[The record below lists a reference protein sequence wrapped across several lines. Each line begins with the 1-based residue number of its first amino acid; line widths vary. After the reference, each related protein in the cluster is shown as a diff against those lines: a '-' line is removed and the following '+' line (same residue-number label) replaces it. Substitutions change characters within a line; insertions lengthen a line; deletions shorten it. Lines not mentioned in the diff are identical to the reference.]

1 MATSPLP
8 SPEFF
13 SDALILSG
21 PTASGKTAVGV
32 ELAGHLQ
39 AEILSVDALAVYRG
53 LDIGTAKPTATE
65 RARVRHH
72 LIDWLDPWDAG
83 SVASWLRAAAQAAAD
98 VRHRGKRLLFVG
110 GTPLYL
116 VAIMRGLFTGPGADP
131 VLRAELA
138 RLSDSELQEQVCRV
152 DPVAA
157 KRIAPAD
164 RKRLI
169 RVLEVWRLTGRPLS
183 AWQRQFAQPRPR
195 QVPGLWLDW
204 PRATLHDRINRR
216 VEQMFAAGLVEE
228 CRRLLN
234 LGRPLSPEVHRAA
247 GYAEVFA
254 YLEGRLSLGEAIRHT
269 QTRTRQLAK
278 RQITW
283 LRHLPELQS
292 LPIGNPFSSAA
303 VVDSILKRWRV
314 SL

>member
-1 MATSPLP
+1 MTTSPLP

-13 SDALILSG
+13 ADALILSG

-32 ELAGHLQ
+32 ELAERLQ

-65 RARVRHH
+65 QTRVRHH
-72 LIDWLDPWDAG
+72 LIDWLDPWDVC

-98 VRHRGKRLLFVG
+98 ARHRGRRLLLVG

-131 VLRAELA
+131 ALRAELA
-138 RLSDSELQEQVCRV
+138 RLSDNELLEQVRRV
-152 DPVAA
+152 DPDAA
-157 KRIAPAD
+157 SRISPAD
-164 RKRLI
+164 RRRLI

-183 AWQRQFAQPRPR
+183 AWQCEFARPRPR
-195 QVPGLWLDW
+195 QLPGLWLDW
-204 PRATLHDRINRR
+204 PRAALHDRINRR
-216 VEQMFAAGLVEE
+216 VEQMFAAGLIEE

-234 LGRPLSPEVHRAA
+234 LGRPLSPEVCRAA
-247 GYAEVFA
+247 GYAEAFA
-254 YLEGRLSLGEAIRHT
+254 YLEGRLTLSEAIKKT
-269 QTRTRQLAK
+269 QARTRQLAK

-292 LPIGNPFSSAA
+292 LPISSPFSPTE
-303 VVDSILKRWRV
+303 VVNSILRRWHFAQ
-314 SL
+314 

>member
-8 SPEFF
+8 SPEYFA
-13 SDALILSG
+13 DALILSG

-32 ELAGHLQ
+32 ELAERLQ

-53 LDIGTAKPTATE
+53 LDIGTAKPTAAEQT
-65 RARVRHH
+65 RVRHH

-98 VRHRGKRLLFVG
+98 VRHRGRRLLFVG

-131 VLRAELA
+131 AIRAELA
-138 RLSDSELQEQVCRV
+138 CLSDDELMGQVRSV

-157 KRIAPAD
+157 ERIAPAD

-183 AWQRQFAQPRPR
+183 AWQREFIQPRPR

-204 PRATLHDRINRR
+204 PRAALHERINHR

-228 CRRLLN
+228 CRRLLD
-234 LGRPLSPEVHRAA
+234 LGRPLSSEVRRAA
-247 GYAEVFA
+247 GYAEAFA
-254 YLEGRLSLGEAIRHT
+254 HLEGRLSLREAIQHT

-283 LRHLPELQS
+283 LRHLPELHS
-292 LPIGNPFSSAA
+292 LPVSNPFSSTA
-303 VVDSILKRWRV
+303 VVDRILKCWRIAQ
-314 SL
+314 